1 MKLEHSSTR
10 TRASLEDRTP
20 RTRALERSYSSTR
33 ALVLELERSSTRT
46 RYSTRLE
53 LASASQLDFEF
64 ARSNIV
70 HEGTIIISMHAQE
83 LINSTPVRIW
93 RMSVTDTRYVHGL
106 CTVPLLGARLAIKR
120 FSLLATQTFLQCSNF
135 VIIDTCRYETLSHC
149 TSDQMTGSL
158 HLRYSLPLAIA

>member
-20 RTRALERSYSSTR
+20 RTRALERS
-33 ALVLELERSSTRT
+33 STRT

-53 LASASQLDFEF
+53 LAIASLTFEF

-106 CTVPLLGARLAIKR
+106 CTVPLLGARLTIKR
-120 FSLLATQTFLQCSNF
+120 FSLLATPTFLQCSNF
-135 VIIDTCRYETLSHC
+135 VIIDRYETLSHC